1 MSDGGK
7 GSSPR
12 PFSVDKKTFDENWD
26 KIFKAK
32 SDPRIMEDLKNEDE
46 AFEYIKKLSDSNYK
60 Y

>member
-1 MSDGGK
+1 MNDGGK

-12 PFSVDKKTFDENWD
+12 PFSVDRKTFDENWD